1 MIFTRETTRLFAA
14 LALGA
19 LLAAC
24 AETPTQVQGANP
36 DEIGQSLGY
45 SRVIAVEN
53 APDPAT
59 FTLEPVNSSTA
70 VMGGRFGV
78 RYLISFAHNCPE
90 AGFGNLFDT
99 TGTGGQI
106 DAEDSIIIDDQ
117 TYCRISEIHIL
128 EE

>member
-1 MIFTRETTRLFAA
+1 MIFTRETTRLFLT
-14 LALGA
+14 LASGA

-24 AETPTQVQGANP
+24 ESTPAIQGASAE
-36 DEIGQSLGY
+36 EIGQSLGCL
-45 SRVIAVEN
+45 RVISVEN
-53 APDPAT
+53 VPDPAT

>member
-1 MIFTRETTRLFAA
+1 MILTREITKLFLT
-14 LALGA
+14 LAVGA

-24 AETPTQVQGANP
+24 ASTPPIQGTNP

-53 APDPAT
+53 VPDPAT

-70 VMGGRFGV
+70 LMGGRFGV

-106 DAEDSIIIDDQ
+106 DAEDSIIIDDE

>member
-1 MIFTRETTRLFAA
+1 MIFNREITKLFLT
-14 LALGA
+14 LALGT
-19 LLAAC
+19 LLVAC
-24 AETPTQVQGANP
+24 ASAPIQGTSP

-45 SRVIAVEN
+45 SRVIPVEN
-53 APDPAT
+53 VPDPAT
-59 FTLEPVNSSTA
+59 FTLEAVNSSTA

-78 RYLISFAHNCPE
+78 RYLISFGHNCPE
-90 AGFGNLFDT
+90 VGFGNLFDT

-106 DAEDSIIIDDQ
+106 DAEDSIIIDDE

>member
-1 MIFTRETTRLFAA
+1 MILTRDITRLFLT

-24 AETPTQVQGANP
+24 ASAPPIQGANP

-53 APDPAT
+53 VPDPAT
-59 FTLEPVNSSTA
+59 FTLEPVNSST
-70 VMGGRFGV
+70 VLMGGRFGV

>member
-1 MIFTRETTRLFAA
+1 MIVTKEITRLFPT

-24 AETPTQVQGANP
+24 ASAPTTQGTSP
-36 DEIGQSLGY
+36 DEIGQNLGY
-45 SRVIAVEN
+45 SSVIPVEN
-53 APDPAT
+53 VPDPAT
-59 FTLEPVNSSTA
+59 FTLEPVNSSTV

-78 RYLISFAHNCPE
+78 RYLITFGHNCPE

-106 DAEDSIIIDDQ
+106 DAEDSIIIDDE

>member
-1 MIFTRETTRLFAA
+1 MIFTRETTRLFLT
-14 LALGA
+14 LATGA

-24 AETPTQVQGANP
+24 ETTPSIQGANP

-53 APDPAT
+53 VPDPAT
-59 FTLEPVNSSTA
+59 FTLEPVNSSTV

-106 DAEDSIIIDDQ
+106 DAEDSIIIDEE

>member
-1 MIFTRETTRLFAA
+1 MIFNRGITKLFLT
-14 LALGA
+14 LAPGA

-24 AETPTQVQGANP
+24 ASAPAIQGANP

-45 SRVIAVEN
+45 SRVIAVDN
-53 APDPAT
+53 VPDPAT

-70 VMGGRFGV
+70 IMGGRFGV

>member
-1 MIFTRETTRLFAA
+1 MK
-14 LALGA
+14 
-19 LLAAC
+19 C
-24 AETPTQVQGANP
+24 
-36 DEIGQSLGY
+36 
-45 SRVIAVEN
+45 SR
-53 APDPAT
+53 PAT
-59 FTLEPVNSSTA
+59 LPWNPSIPA
-70 VMGGRFGV
+70 QPYGGQIWC

-106 DAEDSIIIDDQ
+106 DAEDSIIIDDE

>member
-1 MIFTRETTRLFAA
+1 MIFTRETTRLFLT
-14 LALGA
+14 LASGA

-24 AETPTQVQGANP
+24 ESTPAIQGASAE
-36 DEIGQSLGY
+36 EIGQSLGY
-45 SRVIAVEN
+45 SRVISVEN
-53 APDPAT
+53 VPDPAT

-117 TYCRISEIHIL
+117 TYCRIGEIHIL

>member
-1 MIFTRETTRLFAA
+1 MIFTRETTRLFVT
-14 LALGA
+14 LASGA

-24 AETPTQVQGANP
+24 ETTPAIQGANP

-53 APDPAT
+53 VPDPAT
-59 FTLEPVNSSTA
+59 FTLEPVNSSTV

-106 DAEDSIIIDDQ
+106 DAEDSIIIDEE

>member
-1 MIFTRETTRLFAA
+1 MSFTGGMTKLFSA

-24 AETPTQVQGANP
+24 ASAPTTPQGASP

-45 SRVIAVEN
+45 SRVIPVEN

-59 FTLEPVNSSTA
+59 FTLEPVDSRTA
-70 VMGGRFGV
+70 IMGGRFGV
-78 RYLISFAHNCPE
+78 RYLISFGHNCPE

-106 DAEDSIIIDDQ
+106 DAEDSIIIDEQ
-117 TYCRISEIHIL
+117 TYCRISAIHVL

>member
-1 MIFTRETTRLFAA
+1 MIFNRGITKLFLT
-14 LALGA
+14 LASGA

-24 AETPTQVQGANP
+24 GSTPATQGASP

-45 SRVIAVEN
+45 SRVIPVEN
-53 APDPAT
+53 VPDPAT
-59 FTLEPVNSSTA
+59 FTLDAVNSSTV

-78 RYLISFAHNCPE
+78 RYLISFSHNCPE

-117 TYCRISEIHIL
+117 TYCRISAIHIL

>member
-1 MIFTRETTRLFAA
+1 MIFTREITRLFSV
-14 LALGA
+14 LASGA

-24 AETPTQVQGANP
+24 AGAPTQVQGTNP

-53 APDPAT
+53 VPDPAT

-70 VMGGRFGV
+70 IMGGRFGV
-78 RYLISFAHNCPE
+78 RYLVSFAHNCPE

-106 DAEDSIIIDDQ
+106 DAEDSIIIDDE

>member
-1 MIFTRETTRLFAA
+1 MIFKRGIAKPFFTLS
-14 LALGA
+14 LAT
-19 LLAAC
+19 LLTGC
-24 AETPTQVQGANP
+24 ASTPPIQGTSP

-45 SRVIAVEN
+45 SRVVPVEN
-53 APDPAT
+53 VPDPAT
-59 FTLEPVNSSTA
+59 FTLDAVNSRAA

-106 DAEDSIIIDDQ
+106 DAEDSIIIDDE
-117 TYCRISEIHIL
+117 TYCRISEIHVL
-128 EE
+128 EQ